1 MENPVVVIGIDVGE
15 TNTDAVVVDKV
26 SGKARVLFTAKTLT
40 TVDVTSGVREAIRLA
55 LLKLE
60 ERFTSVA
67 VQQVNIGTTHF
78 INAIVEGKGL
88 VKVSAI
94 RLCGTAS
101 KRIPPFSDF
110 PADLAETIKGSV
122 FLTSGGYQCDGQPI
136 T

>member
-26 SGKARVLFTAKTLT
+26 SGKARVLSTAKTLT

-60 ERFTSVA
+60 GQFTSVA

-88 VKVSAI
+88 VKLSVI
-94 RLCGTAS
+94 RLCGTA
-101 KRIPPFSDF
+101 
-110 PADLAETIKGSV
+110 
-122 FLTSGGYQCDGQPI
+122 
-136 T
+136 